1 MALGDKVT
9 GSVSSMFLDHC
20 IARYN
25 VAKEQ
30 DELRRD
36 AVTMYSRKFRRA
48 KDISVADDPI
58 IRSTIQT
65 LMMSHNNAHYEFDL
79 NDNIEIYIMEYTE
92 ASAGYVDWHNDFASK
107 PLYDQ
112 SIGQQ
117 IKLSMSLMLNDDFTG
132 GELEFDEGP
141 QQLGKGEYLIFP
153 SLWRHKVNPVATG
166 TRISVVA
173 WNYGP
178 NWK

>member
-30 DELRRD
+30 NELRRD

-79 NDNIEIYIMEYTE
+79 NDDIEIYIMEYTE
-92 ASAGYVDWHNDFASK
+92 ASAGYVDWHNDFAAK

-112 SIGQQ
+112 SLGKQ

-141 QQLGKGEYLIFP
+141 QQLGKGEYLLVVVLRQP
-153 SLWRHKVNPVATG
+153 KVLLEIG
-166 TRISVVA
+166 KDR
-173 WNYGP
+173 
-178 NWK
+178 